1 MIKFLPSMCNDLILF
16 WNINTLP
23 VGLSLCIPVEV
34 IISTKTS
41 WEFKGLTDISPAQD
55 VYLIYQ
61 LRNLCLS
68 LVFIE
73 VQEILL
79 KWIQHSWSGA
89 EIVWEGQMTSALFKF
104 KWYNWIVCVCVWEGL
119 CKMWHAFKGNRKVSH

>member
-1 MIKFLPSMCNDLILF
+1 M
-16 WNINTLP
+16 
-23 VGLSLCIPVEV
+23 GLSLCIPVEV

-61 LRNLCLS
+61 PRNLCLS

-79 KWIQHSWSGA
+79 K
-89 EIVWEGQMTSALFKF
+89 
-104 KWYNWIVCVCVWEGL
+104 
-119 CKMWHAFKGNRKVSH
+119 